1 MSEPSGPSEETH
13 SGAMR
18 EPDTVPALDVVT
30 VTTAAEMSDVLVV
43 RRAVFIEEQ
52 GISEDEEIDRYDGD
66 PREMTSAV
74 YVLGRLQGR
83 PVATARLLLDQPA
96 GDFPHIG
103 RVAVL
108 RELRGRH
115 YGVAVMRALE
125 TEARARGCGGIT
137 LAAQTYA
144 LGFYEQLGYVAR
156 GDVFLDAG
164 IDHRW
169 MDLRFERPAAGA
181 R

>member
-1 MSEPSGPSEETH
+1 MSAPD
-13 SGAMR
+13 GA
-18 EPDTVPALDVVT
+18 PDLDIVT

-43 RRAVFIEEQ
+43 RRAVFIDEQ
-52 GISEDEEIDRYDGD
+52 GISEDEEIDRYDGE

-74 YVLGRLQGR
+74 YVLGRLRGR
-83 PVATARLLLDQPA
+83 PVATARLLLDQPV

-108 RELRGRH
+108 REFRGLH

-125 TEARARGCGGIT
+125 TEARERGCGGIT

-156 GDVFLDAG
+156 GDVFVDAG

-169 MDLRFERPAAGA
+169 MDLRFERPGTAA